1 MVAKSATIRID
12 EVSQGRSVDREPEII
27 LKLRADVLLL
37 TAMVHDVQER
47 VAKLEPKSDAAPLRD
62 LT

>member
-12 EVSQGRSVDREPEII
+12 EVSRGRSVDREPEII
-27 LKLRADVLLL
+27 LKLQADVLLL
-37 TAMVHDVQER
+37 NAMVHDLQAR
-47 VAKLEPKSDAAPLRD
+47 VAKLEPASDAKPLRD

>member
-12 EVSQGRSVDREPEII
+12 ELSRGVQEDREPEII

-37 TAMVHDVQER
+37 TAMVRDLQER